1 MARTIGLEQ
10 SCSDRISGALSWSTT
25 GDLIWESGGMRMMG
39 HTVVRLNGGTRAT
52 ASETYIDE
60 RLVGAVGKKEL
71 DALKASVRGGE
82 MKRCIVVAI
91 TIVHVGVPIKEDL
104 DALMVA
110 FRRRKMKRCIIVVT
124 PSVGI
129 GVPIKE
135 ELDALMVAIRRCD
148 MKSGIV
154 VTVGVDIGMLIK
166 KGLDICQRALPGCDN
181 KSMIELLLLAL
192 RCHCVS
198 RVEQPGSYA
207 VCVCVFAVVGV

>member
-25 GDLIWESGGMRMMG
+25 GDLILEESGGMRMMG

-91 TIVHVGVPIKEDL
+91 TIVHVGMPIKEDL

-110 FRRRKMKRCIIVVT
+110 FRRCDMESGIIVVT
-124 PSVGI
+124 ASVGI

-135 ELDALMVAIRRCD
+135 DLDALMVAI
-148 MKSGIV
+148 
-154 VTVGVDIGMLIK
+154 
-166 KGLDICQRALPGCDN
+166 
-181 KSMIELLLLAL
+181 
-192 RCHCVS
+192 H
-198 RVEQPGSYA
+198 
-207 VCVCVFAVVGV
+207 